1 MANRFRPLLGV
12 AMLGLAILNLLSWPD
27 CRACADWPGLL
38 GQKRDG
44 FSSNSVTLSDHSKAP
59 PKIRWEVDA
68 GQGYAGAA
76 IAENLVVLFF
86 RDGQEDIIQTVSLDK
101 GNTIWKTTF
110 PATYQQGIDRDTGPR
125 SVPQIAQGKV
135 FAYSAAGTLHCVDL
149 QDGRKLWSRELRKDY
164 NAEDGYFGA
173 GNSPLIVDTSVIV
186 NVGGRKKGGVVAL
199 SIADG
204 KTLWASTD
212 ADASYASPILWKQDL
227 VVPTRLAT
235 YGMNPADGSVRWQ
248 IPFGQRGPTVNAATP
263 IITQEDQLFLT
274 SSYGIGF
281 IMAKQAAGSIEIVQ
295 KGDSISSQ
303 YATPV
308 CVGRN
313 LFGSDGREDGGET
326 DFRCIDGKTGTTVWT
341 KSGMPICHTIA
352 IRSEAPNPKENQGTN
367 LLLVGINGKL
377 WHLPASREGFKP
389 VWSTQLPEGKYRA
402 LPAMSKN
409 LLVVRTSGGSNS
421 KWRCVEL

>member
-1 MANRFRPLLGV
+1 MANRFRPLVVV
-12 AMLGLAILNLLSWPD
+12 AMLSFLCWPAF
-27 CRACADWPGLL
+27 CARADWPGLL
-38 GQKRDG
+38 GAQRDG
-44 FSSNSVTLSDHSKAP
+44 FTSTATILADHSKAP
-59 PKIRWEVDA
+59 AKIRWEIDA

-86 RDGQEDIIQTVSLDK
+86 RDGEQDVVQAVSLDK
-101 GNTIWKTTF
+101 GNTIWKTSF

-135 FAYSAAGTLHCVDL
+135 FTYSAAGTLHCVDL

-164 NAEDGYFGA
+164 GAEDGYFGA
-173 GNSPLIVDTSVIV
+173 GNSPLIVDKSAIV
-186 NVGGRKKGGVVAL
+186 NVGGRKKGGVVAI

-204 KTLWASTD
+204 KTLWAATD

-235 YGMNPADGSVRWQ
+235 YGLNPADGSVRWQ

-281 IMAKQAAGSIEIVQ
+281 VMAKRSAGSIEVVQ

-303 YATPV
+303 YATPI
-308 CVGRN
+308 CVGPS

-326 DFRCIDGKTGTTVWT
+326 DFRCIDGKTGATLWT
-341 KSGMPICHTIA
+341 KSGMPICHTIG
-352 IRSEAPNPKENQGTN
+352 IRSEAANSRENPKEKPGAN

-377 WHLPASREGFKP
+377 WYLPASRDGFKP

-409 LLVVRTSGGSNS
+409 LLVVRTSGGSNA
-421 KWRCVEL
+421 KWRCFEL